1 MSRSP
6 DSANL
11 RFEVGAVCY
20 SIELPSDPEVPLADT
35 FEAAVAALRLSLGAR
50 RPPASSE
57 APAAPRRPSAA
68 ASSAAAADSP
78 TAPVNSKRSGRCAL
92 RLRDAVGLPRG
103 EGSKASGLRLSL
115 LLLLFSLGSTLL
127 RTKAGDT
134 GSGTAL
140 GFRRWSDVVEVVCE
154 EATGSTRRVPAA
166 QSVFQGFPSKVEC
179 EHFVAGAGIQLPIN
193 WSTNGGLEGFM
204 SAEDERDDWDDR
216 EDFSVEV
223 DDHAEDV
230 LEVVTGGLGGLLS
243 DRLRDNPQHVIE
255 DDGSSVGFENRRQ
268 GPCLFPGQS
277 FDRSPSVC
285 HWASAGSWCRHG
297 LGVESRFCGG
307 GTSGVRHEGG
317 SCFLDFGC
325 YDVVA
330 ALGACG
336 SRPRLA
342 EVHFCCGG
350 RAVALE
356 VFYLECHGEVC
367 RRGCCDGTC
376 PSTSFDFWCCR
387 SSWARIAADCGWR
400 ISPQCFEG
408 LVEGLGE
415 EGACSSTIFFG
426 RCGRPRYARGRTRW
440 TESSGL
446 GGFGADSAG
455 RAGYQE
461 QAACPA
467 YDRAAVGGGSS
478 GRGGSSRRAGSA
490 YYGSCLGE
498 AHGSPCRN
506 AGAGFQKLA
515 GGDLG
520 WCLSVV
526 FGRLWWRWW
535 RGLVWWQEELTTFA
549 AQGSARAAG
558 VLQQLHGESFARL
571 GARLCGAL
579 YVHSGDG
586 SWRADPCEDLPP
598 NEGQDCRASSD
609 AILELAGGWCAGG
622 FDRWKAG
629 GMQGA
634 SPSPSRLWGAALP
647 RWIYVARSGARS
659 RGIPPYGSFRPQ
671 EGAGSLAQPW
681 SALLNPTWA
690 SIHLQHLQETE
701 SWIEKRKKLAGGAKP
716 KAGAS
721 EDGATGGSGGAKAK
735 ARPRRAPK
743 EDVKKEEK

>member
-1 MSRSP
+1 M
-6 DSANL
+6 
-11 RFEVGAVCY
+11 
-20 SIELPSDPEVPLADT
+20 
-35 FEAAVAALRLSLGAR
+35 
-50 RPPASSE
+50 
-57 APAAPRRPSAA
+57 
-68 ASSAAAADSP
+68 
-78 TAPVNSKRSGRCAL
+78 
-92 RLRDAVGLPRG
+92 
-103 EGSKASGLRLSL
+103 
-115 LLLLFSLGSTLL
+115 
-127 RTKAGDT
+127 
-134 GSGTAL
+134 
-140 GFRRWSDVVEVVCE
+140 
-154 EATGSTRRVPAA
+154 
-166 QSVFQGFPSKVEC
+166 
-179 EHFVAGAGIQLPIN
+179 
-193 WSTNGGLEGFM
+193 NGGLEGFM

-216 EDFSVEV
+216 EDFNVEV

-230 LEVVTGGLGGLLS
+230 LEVVTMEDMEDFFPTVYGITLS
-243 DRLRDNPQHVIE
+243 TSSRTTEVVRVSRIE
-255 DDGSSVGFENRRQ
+255 DKVLA
-268 GPCLFPGQS
+268 CFPGKALTGRRV
-277 FDRSPSVC
+277 F
-285 HWASAGSWCRHG
+285 HWASACSWCRYG
-297 LGVESRFCGG
+297 LGVESRLCGG
-307 GTSGVRHEGG
+307 GTSRVRHEGG

-325 YDVVA
+325 YDVVSA
-330 ALGACG
+330 FGAGG

-356 VFYLECHGEVC
+356 ILCLECRGEVC
-367 RRGCCDGTC
+367 RRWCCDGTC

-387 SSWARIAADCGWR
+387 SSWAADYGWR

-408 LVEGLGE
+408 FVEGLGE
-415 EGACSSTIFFG
+415 EGACSSTTFFG

-446 GGFGADSAG
+446 GSFGEDSAG

-461 QAACPA
+461 QAAGPA
-467 YDRAAVGGGSS
+467 YDREAVGGGSS
-478 GRGGSSRRAGSA
+478 GRGGSARRAGCA

-498 AHGSPCRN
+498 AHGSPCCN
-506 AGAGFQKLA
+506 AGAEFQKLA

-535 RGLVWWQEELTTFA
+535 RGLVWCQEELTTSA

-579 YVHSGDG
+579 YVHSGDCP
-586 SWRADPCEDLPP
+586 WRADPCEDLPP

-629 GMQGA
+629 GMQGT

-647 RWIYVARSGARS
+647 RWWIMLLAQELVVEE
-659 RGIPPYGSFRPQ
+659 IPPYGSSRPQ

-690 SIHLQHLQETE
+690 SIRLQHLQETA
-701 SWIEKRKKLAGGAKP
+701 SWMEKRKKLAGGAKP

-721 EDGATGGSGGAKAK
+721 EDGATGGSGDAKAK